1 MIVSHHTVFTGV
13 GQFVKQNAQTLQTG
27 VGSMENSTCQKGLR
41 SLRHKETISYGGGL
55 VLKDAV
61 KEYMGREI
69 AAVEGEATVSA
80 AVDKMAHAKDYR
92 GYVIVLEKGTPA
104 GILAERDI
112 IVQVLAK
119 RLDPSRTKVSQVTS
133 SPLVTV
139 DPDTSAVE
147 AAKILEKHS
156 GKLAVVKDGIAYG
169 IIEARDIAGLF
180 REYVDNAIRQ
190 VLRFSP
196 VLRF

>member
-1 MIVSHHTVFTGV
+1 
-13 GQFVKQNAQTLQTG
+13 
-27 VGSMENSTCQKGLR
+27 
-41 SLRHKETISYGGGL
+41 
-55 VLKDAV
+55 LKDSV
-61 KEYMGREI
+61 KEYMGKEI
-69 AAVEGEATVSA
+69 TAVESEATVSA
-80 AVDKMAHAKDYR
+80 AVDKMAQAKDYR
-92 GYVIVLEKGTPA
+92 GYVIVLEKGAPA

-119 RLDPSRTKVSQVTS
+119 RLDPSSTKVSQVMS

-139 DPDTSAVE
+139 DPDASVAEV
-147 AAKILEKHS
+147 AKILEKQHS
-156 GKLAVVKDGIAYG
+156 GKLAVVKDGIIYG

-196 VLRF
+196 VIRF

>member
-1 MIVSHHTVFTGV
+1 M
-13 GQFVKQNAQTLQTG
+13 A
-27 VGSMENSTCQKGLR
+27 VGSIENSTCQKGLR
-41 SLRHKETISYGGGL
+41 SLRRTETISYGGGI

-69 AAVEGEATVSA
+69 AAVEGETTVSA

-92 GYVIVLEKGTPA
+92 GYVIVLEKGAPA

-112 IVQVLAK
+112 IIRVLAD
-119 RLDPSRTKVSQVTS
+119 RLDPSRTKVSQVMS
-133 SPLVTV
+133 SPLMTV
-139 DPDTSAVE
+139 DPDTSVAE
-147 AAKILEKHS
+147 AAKILEKQHS
-156 GKLAVVKDGIAYG
+156 GKLAVAKDGIIYG

-196 VLRF
+196 IIRF